1 MSENFSSHI
10 DSITT
15 AFNNLQRDK
24 DIITEKYYVLFK
36 ALSVVKNN
44 LERAIKNPSK
54 LLDAAVYDSID
65 LCRSLTPYT
74 EMSTGLIKI
83 DPPLTDEEKIR
94 IIS

>member
-24 DIITEKYYVLFK
+24 EIITEKYYVLFK

-54 LLDAAVYDSID
+54 LLDSAVYDSID

>member
-54 LLDAAVYDSID
+54 LLV
-65 LCRSLTPYT
+65 
-74 EMSTGLIKI
+74 GV
-83 DPPLTDEEKIR
+83 
-94 IIS
+94 